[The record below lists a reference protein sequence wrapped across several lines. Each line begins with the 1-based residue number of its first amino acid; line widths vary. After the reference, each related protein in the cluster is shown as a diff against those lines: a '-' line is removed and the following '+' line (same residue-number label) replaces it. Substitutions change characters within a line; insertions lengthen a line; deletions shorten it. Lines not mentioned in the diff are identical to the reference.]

1 MLLFD
6 GILIA
11 VWITA
16 LVVIIRLIFNSD
28 NLHLNSNRILLFIFG
43 IYTFGICRHI
53 SMDLVEKFYGVNFPI
68 GLIFNTSLIVFIPIL
83 FFLYVKKT
91 ISNENAFNTTD
102 TKHIVVGLVFFVLF
116 QLPFKPEASQLINL
130 SHEDIYW
137 ANYFNAKK
145 IPNWL
150 LLLRNILNG
159 IYLILTY
166 KLLLNTFKVKLSSKE
181 DGMIKKFINKFTHIK
196 SSSKQIEQVR
206 SWLYNLTHIKT
217 LMSLFTLYFSLRLSI
232 KKEVFFNGQHLASS
246 FLGFLFFGLLIF
258 LYKNKNILYNLPSF
272 MNDDSLK
279 REKIREEIKVEE
291 IYKYIVNQIKEHELY
306 LNDQF
311 KLDWLANEL
320 KIKEEYI
327 AVTLKENNFDNFKMF
342 TNHLRVKKAKKLIK
356 QGYLKNYNIEALAKA
371 SGFNATNSFYRIF
384 KNETGLTP
392 KTFSDTIKN

>member
-11 VWITA
+11 LWITA
-16 LVVIIRLIFNSD
+16 LVVLIRLIFNSG

-68 GLIFNTSLIVFIPIL
+68 GLIFNTSYVVFIPIL

-102 TKHIVVGLVFFVLF
+102 TLNIVVGLVFFVLF
-116 QLPFKPEASQLINL
+116 QLPFEPEASQLINL
-130 SHEDIYW
+130 SKEDIYW
-137 ANYFNAKK
+137 ANYFNARK

-150 LLLRNILNG
+150 VLLRNILNVV
-159 IYLILTY
+159 YLILTY

-181 DGMIKKFINKFTHIK
+181 DGMIKKFINKFIHIK
-196 SSSKQIEQVR
+196 SSSKQIEQVKT
-206 SWLYNLTHIKT
+206 WLYNLTYMKT
-217 LMSLFTLYFSLRLSI
+217 LMSLFTLYFSIRIILY
-232 KKEVFFNGQHLASS
+232 KEVFFNGQHLVSS
-246 FLGFLFFGLLIF
+246 FLAFLYFGLFIF
-258 LYKNKNILYNLPSF
+258 IHKNKNVLYNLPSF
-272 MNDDSLK
+272 MNEDSLK

-320 KIKEEYI
+320 EIKAEYI
-327 AVTLKENNFDNFKMF
+327 SVTLKENNFDNFKMF

-371 SGFNATNSFYRIF
+371 CWFQCYKFF
-384 KNETGLTP
+384 L
-392 KTFSDTIKN
+392 